1 MGYQLVHSAATQFTI
16 DQIVFAVATGFI
28 PSFIWLLF
36 WLKRDRS
43 HPEPTALL
51 VICFLLGAAGVLF
64 AGPLEGF
71 AKGFAANDTER
82 IVFWAGIEEVLKF
95 IPVSLV
101 ALHSRFNDEPIDPAI
116 YMITA
121 ALGFAALEN
130 IFYVLHPL
138 NSVGYTASLLNGSLR
153 FFGSTLLHSI
163 ASALVGFT
171 IALSPKGFK
180 GMGALLGLIGA
191 TFLHSTFNFFI
202 LKNTTASFLQIYG
215 YLWVAAIISFMIMEK
230 LRRIPLASESSKEN
244 LSSQP
249 VPHLSY

>member
-1 MGYQLVHSAATQFTI
+1 MGPTVIHSAVTQFTL
-16 DQIVFAVATGFI
+16 DQILFAVATGFV

-36 WLKRDRS
+36 WLKRDYDHS
-43 HPEPTALL
+43 EPVLL
-51 VICFLLGAAGVLF
+51 LTLCFLIGASMVLF

-71 AKGFAANDTER
+71 AKTFTHNDTER
-82 IVFWAGIEEVLKF
+82 IAVWAAIEEVLKF
-95 IPVSLV
+95 IPVALV
-101 ALHSRFNDEPIDPAI
+101 ALHSRFNRDPLDAA
-116 YMITA
+116 MFMATS

-138 NSVGYTASLLNGSLR
+138 SSVGYTASLLNGSLR

-163 ASALVGFT
+163 ASIFVGFM

-180 GMGALLGLIGA
+180 GFGTLLGLIGA

-202 LKNTTASFLQIYG
+202 LKNTTASFLQVYG

-230 LRRIPLASESSKEN
+230 LRRIPLYEELK
-244 LSSQP
+244 LPKDDPQP
-249 VPHLSY
+249 LPHLSY